1 MKPVTVYDIA
11 REAGVSVATVS
22 RVLNNTAP
30 VKKTTRDKINDLI
43 DKYQFQPNAL
53 ARSLFKKETS
63 MIGVILPDI
72 TNPFFPE
79 VLAGLEQELRR
90 KGYTIFLCDTVSLN
104 GDYEEQYVRES
115 QYLNL
120 LLEKQVDGLV
130 MIGGRINLAKP
141 DKRLV
146 QEVAEV
152 SKRLPLLLINGHLP
166 GQRFNRICVDEKAG
180 AVLAT
185 EHLVQLGHRDIAF
198 VGGYR
203 KMSNTLQRIQGFL
216 TTMEKH
222 GLRVRQEWMLDGGF
236 SVERGKAFMRE
247 LLAGGERPSAIFC
260 ANDLVA
266 IGVMKEAYKAG
277 LRVPDDVSIIGFD
290 DIPFASHSIPE
301 LTTVSLKCYDVGKGA
316 AELMHGMINKDKI
329 RRTTVIRPELVV
341 RETTASPREDWSPN

>member
-11 REAGVSVATVS
+11 REANVSVATVS

-30 VKKTTRDKINDLI
+30 VKKTTRDKINALI
-43 DKYQFQPNAL
+43 EKYQFQPNAL

-79 VLAGLEQELRR
+79 VLAGLEQELRS
-90 KGYTIFLCDTVSLN
+90 KGYTIFLCDTVSVN
-104 GDYEEQYVRES
+104 ADYEEQYVRES

-141 DKRLV
+141 DKRLI

-152 SKRLPLLLINGHLP
+152 SKRLPLLLINGQLP
-166 GQRFNRICVDEKAG
+166 GQKLNRIFVDEKAG
-180 AVLAT
+180 AILAT
-185 EHLVQLGHRDIAF
+185 EHLIGLGHRDIAF

-203 KMSNTLQRIQGFL
+203 KMSNTLQRVQGFAS
-216 TTMEKH
+216 TMEKH
-222 GLRVRQEWMLDGGF
+222 GLPVRPEWLLDGGF
-236 SVERGKAFMRE
+236 SVEKGKAFMRA
-247 LLAGGERPSAIFC
+247 LLAAPKRPTAVFC

-277 LRVPDDVSIIGFD
+277 LRVPEDLSIIGFD

-301 LTTVSLKCYDVGKGA
+301 LTTISLKCYDVGKGA
-316 AELMHGMINKDKI
+316 AELLHGLISKARV
-329 RRTTVIRPELVV
+329 RRNTVVEPELIV
-341 RETTASPREDWSPN
+341 RESTAPPGGEQG

>member
-1 MKPVTVYDIA
+1 MKTVTIYDIA

-30 VKKTTRDKINDLI
+30 VKKTTRDKINELI
-43 DKYQFQPNAL
+43 VKHQFQPNAL

-79 VLAGLEQELRR
+79 VLAGLEQELRS
-90 KGYTIFLCDTVSLN
+90 KGYTTLLCDTVSLN
-104 GDYEEQYVRES
+104 GEHEEQYVRES
-115 QYLNL
+115 QYLNV

-130 MIGGRINLAKP
+130 LLGGRINLAKP
-141 DKRLV
+141 DIRLV
-146 QEVAEV
+146 QEVVEV

-166 GQRFNRICVDEKAG
+166 EQQLNRIYVDEKAG

-185 EHLVQLGHRDIAF
+185 EHLARLGHRHIAF
-198 VGGYR
+198 AGGYR
-203 KMSNTLQRIQGFL
+203 QMSNTLQRIQGFR
-216 TTMEKH
+216 TTMKKH
-222 GLRVRQEWMLDGGF
+222 GLRVRPEWLLNGGF
-236 SVERGKAFMRE
+236 SVECGKALMRK
-247 LLAGGERPSAIFC
+247 LLAGEQRPSAIFC

-277 LRVPDDVSIIGFD
+277 LRVPEDVSIIDFD

-316 AELMHGMINKDKI
+316 AELMHGMISKNKV
-329 RRTTVIRPELVV
+329 RRKTVIQPELVV
-341 RETTASPREDWSPN
+341 RETTSSPKEE

>member
-30 VKKTTRDKINDLI
+30 VKKTTRDKINTLI

-79 VLAGLEQELRR
+79 VLAGLEQELRM
-90 KGYTIFLCDTVSLN
+90 KGYTIFLCDTVSVN
-104 GDYEEQYVRES
+104 ADYEEQYTRES
-115 QYLNL
+115 QYLSL

-152 SKRLPLLLINGHLP
+152 SKRLPLLLINGNLP
-166 GQRFNRICVDEKAG
+166 GQKLNRIYVNEKAG
-180 AVLAT
+180 AMLAT
-185 EHLVQLGHRDIAF
+185 EHLIGLGHQHIAF

-203 KMSNTLQRIQGFL
+203 KMSNTLQRIQGFSSA
-216 TTMEKH
+216 MDKH
-222 GLRVRQEWMLDGGF
+222 GLTVRPEWMLDGGF
-236 SVERGKAFMRE
+236 SVERGKLFMRE
-247 LLAGGERPSAIFC
+247 LLASPERPTAVFC

-277 LRVPDDVSIIGFD
+277 LRVPDDLSIVGFD

-316 AELMHGMINKDKI
+316 AELLHGLISKSKV
-329 RRTTVIRPELVV
+329 RRETVIEPELMV
-341 RETTASPREDWSPN
+341 RESTAPPREISQL